1 MSAASPDLTPLVIVG
16 AGGFARE
23 TAAAVH
29 AINAVQ
35 PQWDLLGFVDDN
47 PALVGREFEGARVLG
62 FVDAGIAARPSAHV
76 VVCTGRPDNYFSR
89 FAIVR
94 RLRLA
99 PDRYATIVHP
109 AASIA
114 ATAVIGRGSVVLAGT
129 VATAQCRIGDH
140 VAIMP
145 LVALI
150 HDDQIGDYVTLG
162 SGVRLGGGVRVERG
176 AYFGAGALVR
186 EDLTV
191 GAWSLVAM
199 GAVVTRTVPR
209 AELWAGV
216 PARRQRA
223 VEIPPHID
231 DEQP

>member
-1 MSAASPDLTPLVIVG
+1 VTPLLIVG

-35 PQWDLLGFVDDN
+35 PRWDLLGFLDDD
-47 PALVGREFEGARVLG
+47 PALVGREFEGATVLG
-62 FVDAGIAARPSAHV
+62 PVDAGIAARPSAQI
-76 VVCTGRPDNYFSR
+76 VVCTVRPDNYFTR

-94 RLRLA
+94 RLRL
-99 PDRYATIVHP
+99 PPERYATIIHP

-129 VATAQCRIGDH
+129 VATAQCWVGEH

-150 HDDQIGDYVTLG
+150 HDNQIGDYVTLG
-162 SGVRLGGGVRVERG
+162 SGVRLGGRVRVERG

-186 EDLTV
+186 ENLTV

-199 GAVVTRTVPR
+199 GAVVTRPVPR
-209 AELWAGV
+209 AEVWTGV
-216 PARRQRA
+216 PARYRRA
-223 VEIPPHID
+223 VAIPPDVD
-231 DEQP
+231 DGQA